1 MLAKADKIVSC
12 YIGPQISPEHFI
24 SETFFLFLTTGVLE
38 GYDGYKKYTLK
49 PGECCMVLKNHLAR
63 YNKQKVDNQFE
74 KVVVVF
80 DDAFLKRFQ
89 GKNKITFGKEAAT
102 QDAFIL
108 INKNKLIPA
117 FLSSLKLYF
126 NEQGRV
132 DETFA
137 EVKRE
142 ELLLI
147 LLQTNPEI
155 ADVLFDF
162 GAPEKINLEAFMNH
176 NFRFNVNIQ
185 RFAYLT
191 GRSLTS
197 FKEDFK
203 RIFNETPSR
212 WLTKKRLQE
221 AYFLIDKKG
230 QKPSEVYLE
239 AGFEDL
245 SHFSF
250 AFKKLFGIPPSQLSE
265 RHQNSVQRQ

>member
-1 MLAKADKIVSC
+1 MLAKADKIISC
-12 YIGPQISPEHFI
+12 YLGPKISPEQFV
-24 SETFFLFLTTGVLE
+24 SEHFFLFLTTGVLN
-38 GYDGYKKYTLK
+38 GYDGHKHYILK
-49 PGECCMVLKNHLAR
+49 SGECCIVRKNRLAR
-63 YNKQKVDNQFE
+63 YNKQKVNDQFE

-89 GKNKITFGKEAAT
+89 SKNKITFTNGET
-102 QDAFIL
+102 PEGAFIG
-108 INKNKLIPA
+108 INKSELIPG
-117 FLSSLKLYF
+117 FLASLKLYF
-126 NEQGRV
+126 NNEGEV
-132 DETFA
+132 DERFA
-137 EVKRE
+137 DVKRE

-147 LLQTNPEI
+147 LFQKNPELAAI
-155 ADVLFDF
+155 LFDF
-162 GAPEKINLEAFMNH
+162 GAPEKINLEAFMNR

-191 GRSLTS
+191 GRSLSS

-203 RIFNETPSR
+203 HIFSETPSR

-239 AGFEDL
+239 TGFEDL

-250 AFKKLFGIPPSQLSE
+250 AFKKLFGIPPSQLAE
-265 RHQNSVQRQ
+265 QRQI